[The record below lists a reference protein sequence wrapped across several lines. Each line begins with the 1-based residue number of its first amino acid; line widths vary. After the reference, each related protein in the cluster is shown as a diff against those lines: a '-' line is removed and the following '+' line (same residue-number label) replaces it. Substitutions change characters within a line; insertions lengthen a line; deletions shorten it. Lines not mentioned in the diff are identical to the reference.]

1 MAPEAGGAG
10 SSLWGFSVS
19 IISSSSCLLLSFFFF
34 FEEIYKISNP
44 VIFLLPVAASHLA
57 NMFKIHIPHFPFL
70 HPFDLEFG
78 LWDSESS

>member
-34 FEEIYKISNP
+34 EEIYKISNP
-44 VIFLLPVAASHLA
+44 VIFLLPVAACHLA
-57 NMFKIHIPHFPFL
+57 NMFKIHIPPFPFSPPL
-70 HPFDLEFG
+70 
-78 LWDSESS
+78 